1 MIPFLTFLGLAAVLG
16 GFVLMAI
23 AKAKRLG
30 DRWEFTGLWTVFA
43 GFGLIMLSAVL
54 AMATTA

>member
-1 MIPFLTFLGLAAVLG
+1 MIPYLTFLGLAAVLG

-30 DRWEFTGLWTVFA
+30 ERWEFTGLWTIFG

-54 AMATTA
+54 AMATAA

>member
-1 MIPFLTFLGLAAVLG
+1 MIPILTFLGLAAVLG
-16 GFVLMAI
+16 GFVMMAI

-30 DRWEFTGLWTVFA
+30 DRWELSGLWTVFG
-43 GFGLIMLSAVL
+43 GFGLIMLAAVL

>member
-16 GFVLMAI
+16 GFLVMAI

-30 DRWEFTGLWTVFA
+30 ERWEFTGLWTIFG

-54 AMATTA
+54 AMATAA

>member
-1 MIPFLTFLGLAAVLG
+1 VISFLTFLGLAGVLG

-30 DRWEFTGLWTVFA
+30 TIFG
-43 GFGLIMLSAVL
+43 GFGLIMVSAVL